1 MITTSANGIPRR
13 SFITNVALGSV
24 GASLAAAGSAGAQ
37 GRGAIRGRAAASST
51 GTQGSGG
58 ITAGDAAILRFLAA
72 AELLEQDLW
81 QQYAELATNNQPFNN
96 ALANI
101 DSDMVSYVVQNSND
115 EFAHQAFLNDFLIS
129 QNLEPADLDAFRNL
143 PSSQATGAQQIGRL
157 TSLMHLN
164 VDTSWYL
171 RYRSSQNPDF
181 GAKFGQVETIMDRPG
196 IPLRNDYTAN
206 QIQAIAN
213 TAAFHFGMI
222 EQGGTGLYPV
232 MSLKATSLTTLGIVT
247 SIGPTEA
254 MHFMLWNEKAGGV
267 PAVDSGDGL
276 VFTAPPQPA
285 KIFPTPCTFL
295 SKDLPLNAV
304 VRPTSSALNGPIA
317 VVKFLKQTG
326 LFFGQ
331 NNDFMTALNK
341 LAAAAEAAQRQSP

>member
-1 MITTSANGIPRR
+1 MITTGTNGMPRR

-24 GASLAAAGSAGAQ
+24 GASLAAAGSAWAKG
-37 GRGAIRGRAAASST
+37 G
-51 GTQGSGG
+51 GG
-58 ITAGDAAILRFLAA
+58 ITHGDAAILRFLAA
-72 AELLEQDLW
+72 AELLETDLW
-81 QQYAELATNNQPFNN
+81 QQYAELASNNQPFNK

-101 DSDMVSYVVQNSND
+101 DSDMVSYVNQNTND
-115 EFAHQAFLNDFLIS
+115 EFAHQAFINDFLIS
-129 QNLEPADLDAFRNL
+129 QNLEPVDLDAFRNL
-143 PSSQATGAQQIGRL
+143 PSSQATGAEQIGRL

-181 GAKFGQVETIMDRPG
+181 GAKFGQVETIVNRPG
-196 IPLRNDYTAN
+196 IPLRNDYTDN

-222 EQGGTGLYPV
+222 EQGGTSLYPV
-232 MSLKATSLTTLGIVT
+232 MSLKATSLVTLRIVT
-247 SIGPTEA
+247 NIGPTEA
-254 MHFMLWNEKAGGV
+254 MHFLLWNEKAGGI

-295 SKDLPLNAV
+295 RTDLPLNSV
-304 VRPTSSALNGPIA
+304 VRPTSPALNGPIA
-317 VVKFLKQTG
+317 VAKFLRQTG

-331 NNDFMTALNK
+331 SDDFFKALNK
-341 LAAAAEAAQRQSP
+341 LAADAEAAQRQI